1 MIRLLLAGLWLCA
14 TVFVSSHLT
23 ADWRAQ
29 RLAAAAAEPSYF
41 RGVSYEKTRPIS
53 VPILRGGAI
62 TGYVM
67 AQFVYTIDADDL
79 RTLRVP
85 PESFILDETFQ
96 RLFADESIDFA
107 DLRAFDMRAFL
118 GELTRAVNA
127 RIGEDV
133 VRELMVEEFNFV
145 DPDQVRAG

>member
-1 MIRLLLAGLWLCA
+1 MIRLVLAGLWLCA

-23 ADWRAQ
+23 ADWRAK
-29 RLAAAAAEPSYF
+29 RLAEASAEPSYF

-53 VPILRGGAI
+53 VPILRDGVV

-67 AQFVYTIDADDL
+67 AQFVYTIDSEDL

-96 RLFADESIDFA
+96 RLFADESIDFSN
-107 DLRAFDMRAFL
+107 LRAFDMRAFL
-118 GELTRAVNA
+118 GELAGAVNA
-127 RIGEDV
+127 RIGQDV
-133 VRELMVEEFNFV
+133 VRELMVEKFNFV
-145 DPDQVRAG
+145 SPEQVRQG

>member
-53 VPILRGGAI
+53 VPILRDGAI

-107 DLRAFDMRAFL
+107 DLRAFDMQAFL

>member
-29 RLAAAAAEPSYF
+29 RLAASAAEPSYF

-53 VPILRGGAI
+53 VPILREGAI

-107 DLRAFDMRAFL
+107 DLRAFDMQAFL

-145 DPDQVRAG
+145 DPEQVRAG

>member
-1 MIRLLLAGLWLCA
+1 MTRLILAGLWLCA

-29 RLAAAAAEPSYF
+29 RLAAASAEPSYF
-41 RGVSYEKTRPIS
+41 RGVSYEKTRPLS
-53 VPILRGGAI
+53 VPILRDGKIA
-62 TGYVM
+62 GYVM
-67 AQFVYTIDADDL
+67 ARLVYTIDTEDL

-107 DLRAFDMRAFL
+107 DLRAFDMQAFL
-118 GELTRAVNA
+118 GGVTRAVNA
-127 RIGEDV
+127 RIGKDV
-133 VRELMVEEFNFV
+133 VRELMVDEFNFV
-145 DPDQVRAG
+145 DPEQVRAG